1 MGCRCKNCNDAQAG
15 TIPALIQIRPVVED
29 PAVAVAFCRD
39 VTAAANP
46 AVADFFQVPLAVAV
60 FQVFDDLPP
69 HTRDF
74 SRELGGHFTCR
85 Q

>member
-1 MGCRCKNCNDAQAG
+1 MIQNLIGRNDEIRRLDSCMRENRAQ
-15 TIPALIQIRPVVED
+15 LIILYGRRRIGKTYLINEY
-29 PAVAVAFCRD
+29 FHGR
-39 VTAAANP
+39 
-46 AVADFFQVPLAVAV
+46 
-60 FQVFDDLPP
+60 FDDLPP

>member
-1 MGCRCKNCNDAQAG
+1 MAFSKEASFEQ
-15 TIPALIQIRPVVED
+15 PLI
-29 PAVAVAFCRD
+29 
-39 VTAAANP
+39 
-46 AVADFFQVPLAVAV
+46 
-60 FQVFDDLPP
+60 DDLPP